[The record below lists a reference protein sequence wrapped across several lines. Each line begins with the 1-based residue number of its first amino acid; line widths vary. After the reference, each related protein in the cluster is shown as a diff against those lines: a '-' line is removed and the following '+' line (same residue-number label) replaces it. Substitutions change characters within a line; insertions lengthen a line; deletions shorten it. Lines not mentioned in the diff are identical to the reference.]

1 MVSGRDHGGSDTPPS
16 AKVEWTLAFRAGRAG
31 VGEGFGVED
40 SISSNR
46 FYRIKQRRDAGEALR
61 ETRESRRP
69 DGALVLE
76 TGAYVCFLTGTQKTG
91 LFAFCVDAARF
102 ATNVLTAHPDF
113 SNYFSP
119 DVSAGTS

>member
-1 MVSGRDHGGSDTPPS
+1 LRFERGELEL
-16 AKVEWTLAFRAGRAG
+16 AKASESRIPFLAI
-31 VGEGFGVED
+31 GFTG
-40 SISSNR
+40 SSNVETLE
-46 FYRIKQRRDAGEALR
+46 RRLR